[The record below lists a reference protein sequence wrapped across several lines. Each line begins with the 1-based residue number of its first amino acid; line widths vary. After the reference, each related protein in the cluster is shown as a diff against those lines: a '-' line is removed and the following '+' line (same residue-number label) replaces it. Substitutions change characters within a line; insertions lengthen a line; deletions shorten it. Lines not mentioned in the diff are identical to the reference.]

1 MTGNRSVVCRSLG
14 WLLLARST
22 SVLPLAGAALRAS
35 RYHGRAM
42 FVLALEVDLHIAEA
56 RSLKDKRSVVK
67 SLVEGAKKR
76 YGVAAAEVGYQQQW
90 QRVLLGFA
98 VVAPSE
104 GHAREVMDEVDRFVW
119 SHPEVQVLATER
131 RWLE

>member
-1 MTGNRSVVCRSLG
+1 
-14 WLLLARST
+14 
-22 SVLPLAGAALRAS
+22 
-35 RYHGRAM
+35 M
-42 FVLALEVDLHIAEA
+42 FVLALEVDLHVAES
-56 RSLKDKRSVVK
+56 RSLKDKRSVIK
-67 SLVEGAKKR
+67 TLVEGARKR

-90 QRVLLGFA
+90 QRARLGFA
-98 VVAPSE
+98 VVASSE

>member
-1 MTGNRSVVCRSLG
+1 
-14 WLLLARST
+14 
-22 SVLPLAGAALRAS
+22 
-35 RYHGRAM
+35 M

-67 SLVEGAKKR
+67 TLVEGAKKR